1 MHGLCSSIIKWRC
14 TNDPRAYIHYFW
26 RSNIFHRFKEIFD
39 YQKEKSEYYTQLDN
53 QLASQQT
60 PDYPPYDLLSQPSV
74 LNKVVKL
81 IKLRQ
86 VKNEQSI
93 LNNEVAFKASQLKFM
108 FFSCFFEEN
117 DDYRT
122 CKTSKKMYKRINT
135 ATSDVISDLF
145 NELEQ
150 VSYLVDIANT
160 KAEGLSP
167 GTYVLKQEEGT
178 WILTKILIHKRYI
191 ADDFYEKIWVIRF
204 KL

>member
-1 MHGLCSSIIKWRC
+1 
-14 TNDPRAYIHYFW
+14 
-26 RSNIFHRFKEIFD
+26 
-39 YQKEKSEYYTQLDN
+39 
-53 QLASQQT
+53 
-60 PDYPPYDLLSQPSV
+60 
-74 LNKVVKL
+74 
-81 IKLRQ
+81 
-86 VKNEQSI
+86 
-93 LNNEVAFKASQLKFM
+93 
-108 FFSCFFEEN
+108 
-117 DDYRT
+117 
-122 CKTSKKMYKRINT
+122 MYKRINT